1 MEQVEVEIVTE
12 TITAQY
18 GTLTVGAILRTG
30 AEYAAHLVDDHK
42 AAKYSKP
49 KTKVPASKASA
60 ARAVPVQ
67 TSAQDPYAHL
77 GTLIAAVPG
86 AGDIAVQT
94 SAQPDEPPAGDR

>member
-18 GTLTVGAILRTG
+18 GTLTVGTILRTD
-30 AEYAAHLVDDHK
+30 ADYATHLVDDHR

-49 KTKVPASKASA
+49 KTKLPASKTSA

-77 GTLIAAVPG
+77 GTLIAAVPR
-86 AGDIAVQT
+86 ADDVAVQT
-94 SAQPDEPPAGDR
+94 SAQASEPPVGD